1 MHQKKFDTFIIGQLS
16 RDINIDYDG
25 TVRKELG
32 GAVVAAAYAA
42 YNTGHEVGVLTKGN
56 TSEADPMEV
65 FPLGAGITVFSVN
78 SRNSTSIR
86 NQYHTADRERR
97 TCTALSIIEP
107 YEVSDIPE
115 VQSEIYHIAGL
126 MYGDIGG
133 EIIEHISRKGKASVD
148 VQCLLRCAENESM
161 VFRDWKEK
169 KKYLPMV
176 TYLKTDAAE
185 AEIIT
190 GKKEMAEAAKCLY
203 SWGAKEI
210 MITHHTEVMIYDGR
224 EFYIQPLKPRNLT
237 GRTGRGDTC
246 FSAYITERIHHGI
259 EESLRFAAA
268 LVSLKMEKPGPF
280 TGTRDDV
287 MDFIK
292 RYYL

>member
-1 MHQKKFDTFIIGQLS
+1 MQQKEFETFIIGQLS
-16 RDINIDYDG
+16 KDINIDYDG

-42 YNTGHEVGVLTKGN
+42 SNTGHAVGVLTKGN
-56 TSEADPMEV
+56 MNETDPLEV
-65 FPLGAGITVFSVN
+65 FPQGTGITVFSAD
-78 SRNSTSIR
+78 SRTSTSIR

-115 VQSEIYHIAGL
+115 VKSEIYHIAGL
-126 MYGDIGG
+126 MYGDLGG
-133 EIIEHISRKGKASVD
+133 EIIEYVSRKGKAAVD
-148 VQCLLRCAENESM
+148 VQCLLRCVENESM
-161 VFRDWKEK
+161 VFHDWTEK

-185 AEIIT
+185 AEVIT
-190 GKKEMAEAAKCLY
+190 GKKEMSEAAKCLY
-203 SWGAKEI
+203 FWGAKEI
-210 MITHHTEVMIYDGR
+210 MITHHTEVLVYDGR
-224 EFYIQPLKPRNLT
+224 EFYTQPLKPKNLT

-246 FSAYITERIHHGI
+246 FSGYITERIHYGI

-287 MDFIK
+287 VDYIK
-292 RYYL
+292 RYY

>member
-1 MHQKKFDTFIIGQLS
+1 MQQKKFDTFIIGQLS
-16 RDINIDYDG
+16 RDINIDYEG

-42 YNTGHEVGVLTKGN
+42 RNTGHRVGVLTKGN
-56 TSEADPMEV
+56 KNETDPMEV
-65 FPLGAGITVFSVN
+65 FPPGSEISVFPVD
-78 SRNSTSIR
+78 SRTSTSIR

-97 TCTALSIIEP
+97 TCTALSIVEP

-115 VQSEIYHIAGL
+115 VESEIYHIAGL

-133 EIIEHISRKGKASVD
+133 EIIEHVSRKGKAAVD
-148 VQCLLRCAENESM
+148 VQCLLRCVENDSM
-161 VFRDWKEK
+161 VFHDWKDK

-190 GKKEMAEAAKCLY
+190 GKKEMTEAAKCLY
-203 SWGAKEI
+203 LWGAKEI
-210 MITHHTEVMIYDGR
+210 MITHHTEVMVYDGR
-224 EFYIQPLKPRNLT
+224 KFYTQPLKPRNLS

-246 FSAYITERIHHGI
+246 FSAYITERIHIGI
-259 EESLRFAAA
+259 EEALRFSAA

-280 TGTRDDV
+280 TGTRADV
-287 MDFIK
+287 EDYLEM
-292 RYYL
+292 YY